1 MATLNPLEQ
10 KARSSFIKGLL
21 IAGLIGLLV
30 AALLAM
36 RLFQMKGEDD
46 KRIAGQRTVAI
57 LTKDVKS
64 GELITSDMIKP
75 LLIEKQMIPTGA
87 VDTYSKLSGY
97 FLRDKNGNAISKEE
111 DQDGEYMQI
120 TVTRDELD
128 GNKTD
133 KGEFELLI
141 DGEGNYYY
149 NDKTGAKHMVEFG
162 EDTLV
167 AKIDIGANT
176 VITPDMISEYS
187 DVVTSDLRRQ
197 EYNVI
202 ILPSDLTTGDTID
215 IRLRIPTGE
224 DYIVCSKKVVTI
236 PELGSA
242 GSTDVMYINVSE
254 EEIQTISAAIVDS
267 YQIQGS
273 KIYATKYTD
282 PGLQAKSEITYVP
295 STATITLIQTNPNI
309 VTEAKNRLVSI
320 YNNNYS
326 NYRYGVES
334 ALAQIETETRK
345 SAVQSATAKETA
357 TQQADRKAFL
367 ESAGE

>member
-10 KARSSFIKGLL
+10 KARSSFIKGIL
-21 IAGLIGLLV
+21 IASLIGILV

-36 RLFQMKGEDD
+36 RLFQMKGAED
-46 KRIAGQRTVAI
+46 KRIAGQKTVAVI
-57 LTKDVKS
+57 TKDIKS

-75 LLIEKQMIPTGA
+75 LLVEKQMVPTGA
-87 VDTYSKLSGY
+87 VDSYSKLSSY
-97 FLRDKNGNAISKEE
+97 FLKDKNGNAITKEQ
-111 DQDGEYMQI
+111 DQDGEYYQI
-120 TVTRDELD
+120 AVTRDDLD
-128 GNKTD
+128 GNTTD
-133 KGEFELLI
+133 RGEFELLI

-149 NDKTGAKHMVEFG
+149 NDRSGAKHAVEFG

-176 VITPDMISEYS
+176 VITPDMISEYGDVITS
-187 DVVTSDLRRQ
+187 DVRRQ

-202 ILPSDLTTGDTID
+202 ILPSDLSTGDTID

-224 DYIVCSKKVVTI
+224 DYVVCSKKVVTI
-236 PELGSA
+236 PELGTA
-242 GSTDVMYINVSE
+242 GSTDVMYIDVSE
-254 EEIQTISAAIVDS
+254 GEIQTISAAIVDS

-295 STATITLIQTNPNI
+295 SAATITLIQTNPNI
-309 VTEAKNRLVSI
+309 VKEAKEQLISI
-320 YNNNYS
+320 YNNNYA
-326 NYRYGVES
+326 NYRYGVQS
-334 ALAQIETETRK
+334 ALDQAETETKK
-345 SAVQSATAKETA
+345 SAVTAAVAKETA

-367 ESAGE
+367 QQAQE